1 MTESRS
7 SVYSLI
13 TGLAGGAAVWTGVEI
28 LLWNSASFPD
38 LRTLSLSL
46 GGVAGLLLGAVV
58 PTAEGLRQNQPR
70 KVRSAILVG
79 ALTGL
84 VFGALGMAAG
94 QLLLSYIAG
103 TAAMTGSRLVSY
115 GAALARIPGWMIL
128 GMAVGGASGIRS
140 RSIRRVAAGA
150 LGGLAGGLI
159 GGLAAEALSALTSSL
174 YGRLAGMLLWGA
186 AVAVL
191 ADGMERRRAR
201 GRLTVLNG
209 PLKGRSFPVNQNR
222 LMIAHSGSAD
232 LTIPGDSK
240 GNADRA
246 VVIFKRGAVML
257 RPSDDTVLEVNGVKS
272 GVTELRYD
280 DVIKIG
286 ETTMIYEA
294 KR

>member
-1 MTESRS
+1 M
-7 SVYSLI
+7 
-13 TGLAGGAAVWTGVEI
+13 
-28 LLWNSASFPD
+28 
-38 LRTLSLSL
+38 LSLSL
-46 GGVAGLLLGAVV
+46 GGLAGLLLGAVV

-70 KVRSAILVG
+70 KVLTAVVVG
-79 ALTGL
+79 ACTGL

-94 QLLLSYIAG
+94 QLILSVIAG
-103 TAAMTGSRLVSY
+103 TAAMTGSHLVSY
-115 GAALARIPGWMIL
+115 GVALARIPGWMIL
-128 GMAVGGASGIRS
+128 GMAVGSASGIRS

-150 LGGLAGGLI
+150 LGGLAGGLA
-159 GGLAAEALSALTSSL
+159 GGIAAEVLSGLTSSL
-174 YGRLAGMLLWGA
+174 YGRAAGMRLWGA

-222 LMIAHSGSAD
+222 LLIGYSPMSD
-232 LTIPGDSK
+232 LTIPGDSTGRGESALVK
-240 GNADRA
+240 L
-246 VVIFKRGAVML
+246 KRGTVML
-257 RPSDDTVLEVNGVKS
+257 HPSENTVLEVNGAKS

-286 ETTMIYEA
+286 GTTMIYEA

>member
-1 MTESRS
+1 M
-7 SVYSLI
+7 
-13 TGLAGGAAVWTGVEI
+13 
-28 LLWNSASFPD
+28 
-38 LRTLSLSL
+38 
-46 GGVAGLLLGAVV
+46 
-58 PTAEGLRQNQPR
+58 
-70 KVRSAILVG
+70 RSAILVG

-115 GAALARIPGWMIL
+115 GAALARIPGWMIF
-128 GMAVGGASGIRS
+128 GMAVGSASGIRS

-159 GGLAAEALSALTSSL
+159 GGVAAEVLSALTSSL

-222 LMIAHSGSAD
+222 LMIPIQVRRISPYPAIRRS
-232 LTIPGDSK
+232 
-240 GNADRA
+240 NADKA
-246 VVIFKRGAVML
+246 VVILKRGAVML

-280 DVIKIG
+280 DVIKNG